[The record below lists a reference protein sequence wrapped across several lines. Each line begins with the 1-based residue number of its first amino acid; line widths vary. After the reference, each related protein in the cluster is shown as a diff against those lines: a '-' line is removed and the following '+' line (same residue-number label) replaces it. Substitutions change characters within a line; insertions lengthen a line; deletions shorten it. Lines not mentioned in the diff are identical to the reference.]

1 MPTVFSYSLV
11 SPFSATQ
18 HTLLGCDA
26 VTGEVHRYDL
36 SNLDTLVPIASQ
48 AEAEAGTN
56 NAKMMTPLRTAQAIA
71 ASSFVKADGTVSMTG
86 QLTLPASNP
95 TNANHAARKAYVDAG
110 DLWAKLTDAAVSNS
124 TIIDVT
130 GFSLQDYRMV
140 TVLLLGARFGSQV
153 GSGDMIG
160 QLYRNGSLVNTGY
173 TWQRD
178 TASNLSLSVNYVTNV
193 PFCLLGFNGGN
204 VNPIFMNI
212 NITQNASNE
221 EGAINASVFYT
232 NGSNVLVNHRVSSL
246 VPNGSGWVDGLRIT
260 APVAFQ
266 NNVGRVVVMGLKP

>member
-71 ASSFVKADGTVSMTG
+71 ASSFVKADGTVPMTG

-95 TNANHAARKAYVDAG
+95 TSANHAARKAYVDAG
-110 DLWAKLTDAAVSNS
+110 DLWTQLADAAISNS
-124 TIIDVT
+124 AVIDVT
-130 GFSLQDYRMV
+130 GFSLADYHLV
-140 TVLLLGARFGSQV
+140 TVNLLHALPTATNSTALNMQV
-153 GSGDMIG
+153 
-160 QLYRNGSLVNTGY
+160 YRNGSLVSTGY
-173 TWQRD
+173 TFVILNNSTGGAGGSGGTNQGNLTLTSGGCWNEVLTISACVSQP
-178 TASNLSLSVNYVTNV
+178 ASGEIPMVRTNTFFQTSSGNSAYTTRVACRVT
-193 PFCLLGFNGGN
+193 G
-204 VNPIFMNI
+204 
-212 NITQNASNE
+212 
-221 EGAINASVFYT
+221 
-232 NGSNVLVNHRVSSL
+232 
-246 VPNGSGWVDGLRIT
+246 GSGWVDGIRIT
-260 APVAFQ
+260 APVAFTA
-266 NNVGRVVVMGLKP
+266 NTGRLVVMGLRK